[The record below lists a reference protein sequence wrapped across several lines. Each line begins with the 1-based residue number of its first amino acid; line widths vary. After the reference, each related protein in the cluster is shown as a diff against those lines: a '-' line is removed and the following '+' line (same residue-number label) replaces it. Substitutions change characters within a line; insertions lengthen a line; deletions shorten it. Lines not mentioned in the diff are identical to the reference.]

1 LRTRTVPILIA
12 LAFALGLP
20 AGAQAA
26 VAGHFR
32 YAIDSSPSI
41 PAPSQTTARSGVVIL
56 QPWQTG
62 LLRQLKASD
71 PGIKVLAYK
80 NLGFISESS
89 ASGGISASG
98 VTWSQ
103 AQAHEPWYLH
113 DKAGNRFTS
122 WTWKWLWAADIGDS
136 DYQRAFADNVIA
148 ELNKTGFDGVLLDD
162 VAATI
167 KYQHDPGDVQ
177 EYPSD
182 STYGRAM
189 SDAIGYV
196 GPRIQAAGKLVVANV
211 ATWTEYSDVTT
222 PWLDDL
228 NGMLDEMFTKWG
240 NKTGE
245 GFSDQWQWE
254 KEVAEVKAA
263 EAKNK
268 IFLGIAHGPASDRAA
283 ARFGWA
289 TTLLGAAGHS
299 YFQVASDYTNEYW
312 FPEFDYA
319 IGEPTGGESRGSDG
333 VHRRTFTNGL
343 VVVNPTASSKSVSFG
358 GSYSGSGLSGATG
371 ATLGAHSALI
381 LTRDRGGAGS
391 SPSPAKGPSRGTS
404 GSSRRPS
411 SRLSV
416 LATSAS
422 PGSVSVTWTR
432 SKSGRRIGHYRVFR
446 DGRLVGTTHGR
457 RWIDRSPV
465 AGATHRYSVA
475 AVTKSNHVLRASRAV
490 AVHLASAPASPASR
504 GPSVSRDVQIRL
516 AAYAPRL
523 FRAQYAER
531 LVTGHGR
538 AHWRRVTSVRRPRS
552 AATVRV
558 TAPAGALVRI
568 VLVPRHGGPALRSAA
583 LPN

>member
-1 LRTRTVPILIA
+1 MRTRTLPILIA
-12 LAFALGLP
+12 SAFALALP

-26 VAGHFR
+26 AAGHFR

-41 PAPSQTTARSGVVIL
+41 AASSQNTGHSAIVIL

-71 PGIKVLAYK
+71 PNIKVLAYK
-80 NLGFISESS
+80 NLGFISDGA
-89 ASGGISASG
+89 ASGGVSASG

-103 AQAHEPWYLH
+103 AQAHESWFLH
-113 DKAGNRFTS
+113 NKAGSRFTS
-122 WTWKWLWAADIGDS
+122 WTWKWLWAADIGDR
-136 DYQRAFADNVIA
+136 DYQQAFADNVIA

-162 VAATI
+162 VSATI
-167 KYQHDPGDVQ
+167 KFQHDPSDVQ
-177 EYPSD
+177 EYPGD
-182 STYGRAM
+182 SSYGRAM
-189 SDAIGYV
+189 SDAVGYI
-196 GPRIQAAGKLVVANV
+196 GPRIQAAGKLAVANV
-211 ATWTEYSDVTT
+211 TWTEYSDVVT

-240 NKTGE
+240 NKAGE
-245 GFSDQWQWE
+245 GYSDQWQWE
-254 KEVAEVKAA
+254 KELAQVKAA

-268 IFLGIAHGPASDRAA
+268 LFLGIAHGPASDRAA

-289 TTLLGAAGHS
+289 TTLLGGGGHS
-299 YFQVASDYTNEYW
+299 YFQVGSDYTNEYW

-319 IGEPTGGESRGSDG
+319 IGEPTGAESRGSDG

-343 VVVNPTASSKSVSFG
+343 VLVNPTGSAKSVSFG

-371 ATLGAHSALI
+371 ATLGAQSALI
-381 LTRDRGGAGS
+381 LTRDGGSTGS
-391 SPSPAKGPSRGTS
+391 PGTAKGPSQRPS

-432 SKSGRRIGHYRVFR
+432 SKSGRRIGRYRVFR

-475 AVTKSNHVLRASRAV
+475 AVTRNNHMLRASRAV
-490 AVHLASAPASPASR
+490 AVHIASAPAAPASR
-504 GPSVSRDVQIRL
+504 GASVSRDVQIRL

-531 LVTGHGR
+531 LVTRHGR
-538 AHWRRVTSVRRPRS
+538 AHWRRVTAVKRPRS

-558 TAPAGALVRI
+558 TAPAGALVRV
-568 VLVPRHGGPALRSAA
+568 VLVPRGGGPALRSAA
-583 LPN
+583 LAY

>member
-1 LRTRTVPILIA
+1 MRIRALPTVIATA
-12 LAFALGLP
+12 LALALP

-26 VAGHFR
+26 VAGHVR
-32 YAIDSSPSI
+32 VAIDSNPSI
-41 PAPSQTTARSGVVIL
+41 AASSQNTARSAVVIL

-62 LLRQLKASD
+62 LLGQLKASD

-80 NLGFISESS
+80 NLGFISET
-89 ASGGISASG
+89 ASYSGISASG
-98 VTWSQ
+98 VTWPQ
-103 AQAHEPWYLH
+103 AQAHEGWFLH
-113 DKAGNRFTS
+113 DKAGKRFAS
-122 WTWKWLWAADIGDS
+122 WTWKWLWAADIGDPT
-136 DYQRAFADNVIA
+136 YQQAFADNVIA
-148 ELNKTGFDGVLLDD
+148 ELKETGFDGVMLDD
-162 VAATI
+162 VSPTI
-167 KYQHDPGDVQ
+167 KFQHDPGDVQ
-177 EYPSD
+177 EYSGD
-182 STYGRAM
+182 ASYGRAM

-211 ATWTEYSDVTT
+211 ASWTEYSSVTT

-228 NGMLDEMFTKWG
+228 SGMLDEMFTKWG
-240 NKTGE
+240 NRAGE
-245 GFSDQWQWE
+245 GYSDQWQWE
-254 KEVAEVKAA
+254 RELAQVKDA

-268 IFLGIAHGPASDRAA
+268 LFLGVAHGPASDRAA

-289 TTLLGAAGHS
+289 TTLLAGAGHS

-319 IGEPTGGESRGSDG
+319 IGEPTGAESRIADG

-343 VVVNPTASSKSVSFG
+343 VVVNPTASDKSVSFG

-371 ATLGAHSALI
+371 ATLGAHCALI
-381 LTRDRGGAGS
+381 LTRDGGNAGSPSPTKGRSPRS
-391 SPSPAKGPSRGTS
+391 SPSA
-404 GSSRRPS
+404 RRAS

-432 SKSGRRIGHYRVFR
+432 SKSGRRIGRYRVFR

-457 RWIDRSPV
+457 RWIDRAPV
-465 AGATHRYSVA
+465 PGATHRYSVA
-475 AVTKSNHVLRASRAV
+475 AVTRSNRMLRASRAV
-490 AVHLASAPASPASR
+490 AVHIASAAAAQASAGGAVSR
-504 GPSVSRDVQIRL
+504 GVQTRL

-531 LVTGHGR
+531 LVTAHGR
-538 AHWRRVTSVRRPRS
+538 AHWRRITRVKRPRS

-568 VLVPRHGGPALRSAA
+568 VLVPRASGPALRSAA
-583 LPN
+583 LAY